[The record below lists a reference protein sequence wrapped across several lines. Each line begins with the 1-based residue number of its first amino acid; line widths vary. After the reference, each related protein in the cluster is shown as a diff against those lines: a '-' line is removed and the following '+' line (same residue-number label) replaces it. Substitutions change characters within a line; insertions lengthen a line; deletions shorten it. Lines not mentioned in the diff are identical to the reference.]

1 MCGICGIINFKGKP
15 ISQNLIQEMNN
26 TLIHRGPDDEGYY
39 FNQQKIANSG
49 QRIGDRPSVAL
60 AHRRLS
66 IIDLDT
72 GHQPMSNEDG
82 TVWIVFNGEIYNFI
96 KLREKLIKKGHQFR
110 TKSDT
115 EVIIHAYE
123 EYGTDCLKYLNGMF
137 AFAIWDNK
145 RQVLFLVRDR
155 LGIKPLYYY
164 FDRKQLVFG
173 SEIKAILK
181 ALPYFPRIDVQGL
194 WDYFS
199 FRYIPAPLTI
209 FEGIKKLLPGHF
221 MKISN
226 NSFKISQYWDL
237 PHEKDSMMMDQ
248 ICEYKWIKQF
258 QLLFDNSVHRRLIS
272 DVPLGVLLSGGLDS
286 TAVVASLSRN
296 ITENLKTFS
305 VAFKEEGPDYDETHY
320 ARVVSKHFKTDHYEI
335 KIGFKEFLDA
345 LPKYV
350 WYTDEPMSDP
360 ASIPLYYVSQLASE
374 HVKVV
379 LSGEGGDELLA
390 GYKYYQ
396 VYKGYNRAR
405 LVSSLPHCVRKIL
418 DLLNREF
425 LKSSRIYR
433 YLRIAEQGLNTYLL
447 HIYTYN
453 VFSEDAKKDL
463 CPNFY
468 QVLSSNRISEYYIK
482 QVLDFDIIDQMLYR
496 DIKVWLPDDLLLKAD
511 KMTMA
516 NSLELRVPFLDHE
529 LAEFTAKLPVSMKVR
544 WDQHSKNYCTK
555 YILRKYLQGK
565 VPQIILERPK
575 RGFPVPL
582 KKWFSKQLKP
592 IYNDILLS
600 SEFLSD
606 GIFNKKFIKNILSG
620 QDSNAFNQAWAL
632 LIFAI
637 WKTHFEKETYAL

>member
-1 MCGICGIINFKGKP
+1 M
-15 ISQNLIQEMNN
+15 
-26 TLIHRGPDDEGYY
+26 
-39 FNQQKIANSG
+39 
-49 QRIGDRPSVAL
+49 
-60 AHRRLS
+60 
-66 IIDLDT
+66 
-72 GHQPMSNEDG
+72 
-82 TVWIVFNGEIYNFI
+82 
-96 KLREKLIKKGHQFR
+96 
-110 TKSDT
+110 
-115 EVIIHAYE
+115 
-123 EYGTDCLKYLNGMF
+123 
-137 AFAIWDNK
+137 
-145 RQVLFLVRDR
+145 
-155 LGIKPLYYY
+155 
-164 FDRKQLVFG
+164 
-173 SEIKAILK
+173 
-181 ALPYFPRIDVQGL
+181 
-194 WDYFS
+194 
-199 FRYIPAPLTI
+199 
-209 FEGIKKLLPGHF
+209 
-221 MKISN
+221 
-226 NSFKISQYWDL
+226 
-237 PHEKDSMMMDQ
+237 
-248 ICEYKWIKQF
+248 
-258 QLLFDNSVHRRLIS
+258 
-272 DVPLGVLLSGGLDS
+272 
-286 TAVVASLSRN
+286 
-296 ITENLKTFS
+296 
-305 VAFKEEGPDYDETHY
+305 
-320 ARVVSKHFKTDHYEI
+320 
-335 KIGFKEFLDA
+335 
-345 LPKYV
+345 
-350 WYTDEPMSDP
+350 DEPMSDP

-390 GYKYYQ
+390 GYKYYL

-405 LVSSLPHCVRKIL
+405 LVSSLPHCIRKIL

-447 HIYTYN
+447 HTYTYN

-529 LAEFTAKLPVSMKVR
+529 LAKFTAKLPVSMKVR

-592 IYNDILLS
+592 VYNDILLS

-637 WKTHFEKETYAL
+637 WKTVFKKETYAL